1 MGEAT
6 RGADSKRGSLSR
18 RDLLKRTAGATAI
31 AAVAP
36 AVLAACAPTSTGAVQ
51 TAPAVAEKPVKGGQ
65 IVEQKVGAIGKP
77 EFQKMLD
84 KHI

>member
-1 MGEAT
+1 MEFVVF
-6 RGADSKRGSLSR
+6 RL
-18 RDLLKRTAGATAI
+18 
-31 AAVAP
+31 
-36 AVLAACAPTSTGAVQ
+36 CFFF
-51 TAPAVAEKPVKGGQ
+51 KGGQ